1 MEVDELLKM
10 NFEDFCR
17 FNNIII
23 SFDDILHN
31 KIKGMFVHNDEYYEI
46 ILNSKQAIN
55 IQKEALLHELVQVL
69 KDHFSHDCTLTPEEC
84 DKEVDKIIDK
94 FKFEIASC
102 FDLSMF

>member
-23 SFDDILHN
+23 SFSDILPN
-31 KIKGMFVHNDEYYEI
+31 KLKGMCVHTTEYYEI
-46 ILNSKQAIN
+46 VINSKQAIN
-55 IQKEALLHELVQVL
+55 IQKEALLHELAHVL
-69 KDHFSHDCTLTPEEC
+69 KNHFAHDCNLTAEEC
-84 DKEVDKIIDK
+84 DKEVEKLLDK
-94 FKFEIASC
+94 FKFEIGTC

>member
-10 NFEDFCR
+10 NFEDFCS

-23 SFDDILHN
+23 SFNDILPN
-31 KIKGMFVHNDEYYEI
+31 QIKGMCVHRSEYYEI
-46 ILNSKQAIN
+46 ILNSKHAIN
-55 IQKEALLHELVQVL
+55 IQKEALLHELVHVL
-69 KDHFSHDCTLTPEEC
+69 QDHFSHNCTLSPEEC

-94 FKFEIASC
+94 FRFEFATA